1 MNEDRSSSART
12 GISSSLRRP
21 DRRLALAATVLL
33 AGCDAGGDPS
43 GPGGAAQV
51 EISAPSTSVELGQ
64 KLLLSATVKD
74 ASGQRLRNVQVSWT
88 SSDPAVAE
96 VAEGMVTGRSPGH
109 VYVRATAGAA
119 RDSLRVTVESPPVGE
134 IVVRPDTLYL
144 IRGRVGRLFVEVRDP
159 AGRPMANS
167 LLFSS
172 SAPEIAPVSDS
183 GEVQG
188 VALGSAAVTVTAG
201 LRSVQV
207 PVRVVTGERYSVTY
221 LGTLGGTTPYRHSYM
236 ASREHLAPVRVLS
249 AVLSSAHDVN
259 NRGEVVG
266 GAVTAAGQWH
276 AYLWRGGRM
285 TDLGAPPGLAW
296 SEALALNDRG
306 AVVGVS
312 RLHQEPPPFHDEESR
327 PWLHRNG
334 GFTLLVDSVH
344 SFVFDLNDRGQAV
357 GARRSTGWGDL
368 WGRSYLW
375 EAGRHTF
382 LEVAG
387 ATGSWTSA
395 SGSYGGAINGR
406 GVVGLNLV
414 FGNLTARPYELRA
427 YVLENGAATPVP
439 RPVPSAQSWT
449 VAELNDRG
457 QLVGTYWTRSP
468 VEPGYTTGA
477 YLWDGSRSTDL
488 APMKAG
494 MDINGHGEV
503 VGGNFLY
510 RGGQVLDLRQISVSG
525 EWQVVDATGIN
536 DLGWISVT
544 GSHRTR
550 GGYGALLLKPI
561 S

>member
-1 MNEDRSSSART
+1 M
-12 GISSSLRRP
+12 
-21 DRRLALAATVLL
+21 
-33 AGCDAGGDPS
+33 
-43 GPGGAAQV
+43 

-119 RDSLRVTVESPPVGE
+119 RDSMRVTVESPPVGE

-221 LGTLGGTTPYRHSYM
+221 LGTLGGMTPYRHSYM
-236 ASREHLAPVRVLS
+236 ASREHLARVRVLS

-296 SEALALNDRG
+296 SEAWRSMTAGLWSESAACTR
-306 AVVGVS
+306 S
-312 RLHQEPPPFHDEESR
+312 PPPSTMRRAGPGSIGTGASR
-327 PWLHRNG
+327 CWWIRSTPSCSIS
-334 GFTLLVDSVH
+334 TI
-344 SFVFDLNDRGQAV
+344 
-357 GARRSTGWGDL
+357 GARRWAPAGAPAGETCGGGPTC
-368 WGRSYLW
+368 GRRGGTPSW
-375 EAGRHTF
+375 RWRAPPGAGRPRR
-382 LEVAG
+382 G
-387 ATGSWTSA
+387 ATGA
-395 SGSYGGAINGR
+395 
-406 GVVGLNLV
+406 
-414 FGNLTARPYELRA
+414 
-427 YVLENGAATPVP
+427 
-439 RPVPSAQSWT
+439 PS
-449 VAELNDRG
+449 
-457 QLVGTYWTRSP
+457 
-468 VEPGYTTGA
+468 TGEE
-477 YLWDGSRSTDL
+477 S
-488 APMKAG
+488 
-494 MDINGHGEV
+494 
-503 VGGNFLY
+503 
-510 RGGQVLDLRQISVSG
+510 SV
-525 EWQVVDATGIN
+525 
-536 DLGWISVT
+536 
-544 GSHRTR
+544 
-550 GGYGALLLKPI
+550 
-561 S
+561 